1 MKGDAWEGGHRV
13 PFIAKWPNRI
23 KAGRKSN
30 RLICHTDLLA
40 TIADLLEKPLSD
52 NVAEDSVS
60 FFPELISENP
70 VTNTPGTLIHQSSA
84 GVLSVRDGP
93 WKLIPQLGS
102 GGFTKPRRIKPQPA
116 GPEGQLYHLRD
127 DLAETTNVY
136 KRHPEIV
143 RRLSRA
149 METLRQHGRRQP

>member
-13 PFIAKWPNRI
+13 PFIVKWPNRI

-40 TIADLLEKPLSD
+40 TIAALLEKPLPD
-52 NVAEDSVS
+52 NAAEDSVS
-60 FFPELISENP
+60 FLSELTFEKPGKNA
-70 VTNTPGTLIHQSSA
+70 PGTLIHQSSA

-102 GGFTKPRRIKPQPA
+102 GGFTKPRRIKPQQE
-116 GPEGQLYHLRD
+116 GPEGQLYYLKD